1 MENFKLSSG
10 LKNLKMDDEKKK
22 RLENAGFKVG
32 SVEEFLNLTSEE
44 QDKIDNIIIRHGKP
58 IGFCECKGKGKDSC
72 RGNGWIRDGEGYQ
85 KCPYFISN

>member
-1 MENFKLSSG
+1 
-10 LKNLKMDDEKKK
+10 MDDEKKK

-32 SVEEFLNLTSEE
+32 PVEEFLNLTSEE

-72 RGNGWIRDGEGYQ
+72 QGNGWIRDGEGYQ
-85 KCPYFISN
+85 KCPYFIEYE